1 MAVIIPDWV
10 PPKPKPPADVTGQRP
25 PDTANNAA
33 RNSTPGNLQ
42 LTALGRDQMVPILY
56 GGPERMAGLVYCV
69 ATPRELA
76 MQGKLV
82 FAAILCEGPVESIS
96 GFEVNGEAMPGYINI
111 VAYDGSQTTVDPWLA
126 AAIPGFNE
134 TLNGTAYFVAQVAPV
149 DQAGFPQI
157 TALVKG
163 LRVYDP
169 RENHI
174 TYSETFTASQ
184 WQYPSSTPTH
194 GVSDP
199 RGGASAVTITNT
211 AVGGRITG
219 SFVVPDGITQ
229 FDYGVS
235 VRPGNVGTVALL
247 VYNST
252 RAGTVFSQTITI
264 ASGTPESNGF
274 YRLSSRMLSTD
285 GVGFAPGETLIAY
298 VYPNN
303 TSGAIGNSVTVWGFH
318 IRSPGKQYA
327 KTGASAIMSVTRWSD
342 NPALC
347 THDFMANMAG
357 LAVDDA
363 YTASAADRCDEIVT
377 GAAGSEKRCTMT
389 LLLNEKRTCEDWI
402 DTLRQYIPAWV
413 VDAGNAWRIVADM
426 PRNSDHSFG
435 PDTID
440 TDSLPELKR
449 GGSRDVPN
457 AVDVFYTDTQTV
469 PWELVPATVE
479 GAGAATDVR
488 RSRVDLP
495 GIRRYSQAYRFAVE
509 RLNHYTLEDTTGS
522 ISIFDY
528 GLKVLPGDIAT
539 ISEAAF
545 GWAAKEVRV
554 LDVRDKG
561 NGRWE
566 IDFRE
571 YDPLAYSGLVQA
583 APTMPET
590 ALSSPLECLPVTN
603 LVVGERLTPES
614 ALVNDGI
621 GTSII
626 YQSRVYATWDD
637 SADPYVAH
645 YQVRVYRG
653 QDEISAAVVPRGV
666 QHWLSQPVQQLTS
679 YRVDVYAVNSLSVFS
694 PSMSQNVAIDG
705 KKFPPG
711 DVPAIIQAME
721 IGGEVLFMILPAS
734 DFDTIRYQ
742 WRVDLGNTGLAWNAM
757 NVVDTIDSL
766 RARFRGIPE
775 GTHRFCVK
783 AIDSVG
789 NFSANERCSILT
801 VTLDENAFV
810 RDLLFVNP
818 TLVSMVA
825 SMVPFIEGESSTLS
839 PTWFT
844 NDPAKSWDTAMPSP
858 IDSGTEPVY
867 SYGKPAGIASWRG
880 EMHDLGYDLTAA
892 FRVSYDGGVAS
903 GGVRVFIEHSFD
915 GTNWTQEELVGDIG
929 WTGTARFLRP
939 YIESSVAA
947 SAWYVRGGVLVSIVA
962 NSTRE
967 SGQGFSSASTYSRVT
982 LQKQYAKAVSIVV
995 TPINTTEARFPTVDN
1010 VVIGIG
1016 VQNYFDVYI
1025 HKANGQ
1031 QSADDYIWT
1040 FEGV

>member
-10 PPKPKPPADVTGQRP
+10 PPRPKPPADTTGQRP
-25 PDTANNAA
+25 PNTANDAA
-33 RNSTPGNLQ
+33 KYSTPGDLQ
-42 LTALGRDQMVPILY
+42 LSALGRDQVIPILY
-56 GGPERMAGLVYCV
+56 GGPERLAGLIYCV

-82 FAAILCEGPVESIS
+82 FAAILCEGPVESIT
-96 GFEVNGEAMPGYINI
+96 GFEVNGEAVPEYISI

-134 TLNGTAYFVAQVAPV
+134 TLNGVAYFVAQVAPV

-169 RENHI
+169 R
-174 TYSETFTASQ
+174 TMLTA
-184 WQYPSSTPTH
+184 W
-194 GVSDP
+194 
-199 RGGASAVTITNT
+199 N
-211 AVGGRITG
+211 
-219 SFVVPDGITQ
+219 
-229 FDYGVS
+229 
-235 VRPGNVGTVALL
+235 
-247 VYNST
+247 
-252 RAGTVFSQTITI
+252 
-264 ASGTPESNGF
+264 
-274 YRLSSRMLSTD
+274 
-285 GVGFAPGETLIAY
+285 
-298 VYPNN
+298 
-303 TSGAIGNSVTVWGFH
+303 
-318 IRSPGKQYA
+318 
-327 KTGASAIMSVTRWSD
+327 D

-347 THDFMANMAG
+347 THDFMKRVAG
-357 LAVDDA
+357 LPVDES
-363 YTASAADRCDEIVT
+363 YTISAANRCDETVT

-402 DTLRQYIPAWV
+402 ETLRQYIPAWV
-413 VDAGNAWRIVADM
+413 VDAGSAWRIVADM
-426 PRNSDHSFG
+426 PRAIDHSFG
-435 PDTID
+435 PGTID
-440 TDSLPELKR
+440 TDNLPELKR

-469 PWELVPATVE
+469 PWELIAATAE

-495 GIRRYSQAYRFAVE
+495 GIRKYSQAYRFAVE

-522 ISIFDY
+522 ISVFDY
-528 GLKVLPGDIAT
+528 GLKVLPGDIAA

-545 GWAAKEVRV
+545 GWAAKQVRV
-554 LDVRDKG
+554 LDARDKG

-566 IDFRE
+566 IEFRE

-583 APTMPET
+583 SPSLPET
-590 ALSSPLECLPVTN
+590 SLSSPLECLPVTN
-603 LVVGERLTPES
+603 MLAVERLTPES
-614 ALVNDGI
+614 NMANDGV

-626 YQSRVYATWDD
+626 YQSRIYATWDD

-645 YQVRVYRG
+645 YQVRIFKGV
-653 QDEISAAVVPRGV
+653 DEVSAAIVPRGV
-666 QHWLSQPVQQLTS
+666 KHWLSQPVQQLTT

-694 PSMSQNVAIDG
+694 PSASQNITING
-705 KKFPPG
+705 KQFPPS
-711 DVPAIIQAME
+711 DVPAIVQAME
-721 IGGEVLFMILPAS
+721 IGGEVLFTILPAA
-734 DFDTIRYQ
+734 DFDTIRYE
-742 WRVDLGNTGLAWNAM
+742 WRVDLGNVGQAWDAM
-757 NVVDTIDSL
+757 KVVDTIDSL

-789 NFSANERCSILT
+789 NYSTNGRCAVLT

-825 SMVPFIEGESSTLS
+825 TDVPFVEGESATLS

-858 IDSGTEPVY
+858 IDSGTDPVY

-880 EMHDLGYDLTAA
+880 ETHDLGYELTAA
-892 FRVSYDGGVAS
+892 FRVSYEGGIAS
-903 GGVRVFIEHSFD
+903 GGVRVFLEHSMD
-915 GTNWTQEELVGDIG
+915 GTTWTQEELADGVG

-939 YIESSVAA
+939 YLESSVAA
-947 SAWYVRGGVLVSIVA
+947 SAWYVRGGVRVSIVA
-962 NSTRE
+962 NSTKE
-967 SGQGFSSASTYSRVT
+967 SGQARSSASTYRRIT
-982 LQKQYAKAVSIVV
+982 LQKQYAKAVFIGI
-995 TPINTTEARFPTVDN
+995 TPINTNEARFPTVDN

-1016 VQNYFDVYI
+1016 VTNTFDVYI

-1031 QSADDYIWT
+1031 QSADDFIWN